1 MSTVLLDTC
10 AMIFVANGEAI
21 DPKAQQKIMAAATSD
36 GILVSPVSAW
46 EIGLLSGKK
55 GIVFHPDPGAWFQTF
70 LAYPGVRLTPLTP
83 EIAVASSFL
92 PPLPAAATGAAP
104 GGSALPGDPADRL
117 LIATARALDVPI
129 VTRDRAILTYAQAGL
144 VKAIAC

>member
-1 MSTVLLDTC
+1 MSTVLLDTR
-10 AMIFVANGEAI
+10 AMIFVANGEAT

-55 GIVFHPDPGAWFQTF
+55 GIVFQPDPSAWFQTF

-83 EIAVASSFL
+83 EIAIASSFL
-92 PPLPAAATGAAP
+92 PPLPAAPLTPAGARPPRPPLPAHPPPPLPTPPPPPPTAP
-104 GGSALPGDPADRL
+104 S
-117 LIATARALDVPI
+117 
-129 VTRDRAILTYAQAGL
+129 
-144 VKAIAC
+144 

>member
-1 MSTVLLDTC
+1 MSTVLLDTR

-55 GIVFHPDPGAWFQTF
+55 GIVFQPDPSAWFQPF
-70 LAYPGVRLTPLTP
+70 LPYPGVRLPPFTPP
-83 EIAVASSFL
+83 IPIPSSFL
-92 PPLPAAATGAAP
+92 PPLPPPPPTTP
-104 GGSALPGDPADRL
+104 
-117 LIATARALDVPI
+117 
-129 VTRDRAILTYAQAGL
+129 
-144 VKAIAC
+144 